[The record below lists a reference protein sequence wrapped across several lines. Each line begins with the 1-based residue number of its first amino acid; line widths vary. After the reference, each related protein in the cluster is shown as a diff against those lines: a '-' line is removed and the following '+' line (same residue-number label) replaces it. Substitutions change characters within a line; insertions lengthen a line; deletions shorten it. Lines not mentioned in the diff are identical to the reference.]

1 MSKPVRRSGKRGR
14 IGQWAGAGVAVAAAT
29 VGIVALRHALETP
42 QPLKS
47 LLPGEAQLYRWRK
60 RSVFYKTL
68 GSPDAPPLVILH
80 APEIGGSAHELL
92 PILVPLAQTY
102 RVYAPDLP
110 GFGLSDRPMLTYSAL
125 LYREFCQDFL
135 RDIVQKP
142 ATLLASG
149 LSCHYALAVAANSP
163 DLCSDLVLIAPRAL
177 ASNEQASPLRNLAD
191 APLVKALL
199 YPLLST
205 RPAFLLLSKLRQDKQ
220 ADFAHFYAQAHQFG
234 AEHAAMARLAGRL
247 TAQTTEPFQTL
258 QQPILMIWGMQ
269 ALEDQRTLASMQATT
284 ALIDPTRQPRGVEI
298 IPQAG
303 LMAHRDQPESVV
315 AAIQRW
321 QSERISATLSASVE
335 SLTRASFQ
343 GQTASVESAPVMTPE
358 LQPATHNTAEPLSLP
373 ETQPIAPQNTLP
385 SLPVQPQEEY
395 ATNEAD
401 VLKSSEASP
410 DSIHVNEPEASSE
423 VIETLSPSDK
433 ATPAF
438 TPSSETAP
446 IVPSSS
452 SSEPGSDPQ
461 ATRDESTLPTII
473 AYCVKCKQKREIL
486 HAQEVTMKNGRRAV
500 RGTCAICGS
509 GIYRIGGLS

>member
-29 VGIVALRHALETP
+29 VGMIALRHALETP

-47 LLPGEAQLYRWRK
+47 QLPGEAQLYRWRK

-68 GSPDAPPLVILH
+68 GSPDAPPLVVLH
-80 APEIGGSAHELL
+80 APEIGASAHEML
-92 PILVPLAQTY
+92 PILAPLAQTY

-110 GFGLSDRPMLTYSAL
+110 GFGLSDRPALTYSAL

-135 RDIVQKP
+135 RDVVQRP

-149 LSCHYALAVAANSP
+149 LSCHYAIAVAANSP
-163 DLCSDLVLIAPRAL
+163 DLCSDLILIAPRTL
-177 ASNEQASPLRNLAD
+177 ASNEQAFPLRELAD
-191 APLVKALL
+191 VPLVKTLL

-205 RPAFLLLSKLRQDKQ
+205 RPAFLLLSKQQQDKQ
-220 ADFAHFYAQAHQFG
+220 ADFAHFYAQTHQFG

-247 TAQTTEPFQTL
+247 TEQTAEPFQTL
-258 QQPILMIWGMQ
+258 KQPILMIWGMQ
-269 ALEDQRTLASMQATT
+269 ALEDQHTLASMQATT

-321 QSERISATLSASVE
+321 QSERIAATLSASVE
-335 SLTRASFQ
+335 SLTTASFQ
-343 GQTASVESAPVMTPE
+343 TQTNPVEPAPIMTSE
-358 LQPATHNTAEPLSLP
+358 AQQEVHATTEADVPQSP
-373 ETQPIAPQNTLP
+373 ETSPDPIHMKEPEVLSEIKETPTFSDEAAPIAPLP
-385 SLPVQPQEEY
+385 SL
-395 ATNEAD
+395 
-401 VLKSSEASP
+401 S
-410 DSIHVNEPEASSE
+410 EPESAS
-423 VIETLSPSDK
+423 
-433 ATPAF
+433 
-438 TPSSETAP
+438 
-446 IVPSSS
+446 
-452 SSEPGSDPQ
+452 Q
-461 ATRDESTLPTII
+461 ATRDESAKPTII
-473 AYCVKCKQKREIL
+473 AYCVKCKQKREML

-509 GIYRIGGLS
+509 GIYRIGGLG